1 MLGARILLLTVSLL
15 LSASLFAQRPNPNFR
30 PQLVRRQLPAPPLP
44 LVRMMRAEHQQSYSG
59 REIIQDKKG
68 TRERLVKH
76 HPTRGTRRESI
87 VPPGETLLDN
97 YQNSFILLSNGGVH
111 LKETSTYAEL
121 ARQHE
126 SFLQRLQNRVF
137 ILERQG
143 TDTIA
148 GRPADVV
155 RIGPRVGKRGPTW
168 RLWLDK
174 ETGLRL
180 RLEQQDP
187 EGRIVFSAYY
197 VSIDFSPTFAP
208 QDFTPPTEPK
218 NSTRPFMPQRFP
230 TIEAAQ
236 KAGHPLQI
244 PSTLRENYRLKEV
257 IVPQNAR
264 RMTTVWTTG
273 MTTISLV
280 QMRYSEMPPALA
292 RQLADKPG
300 YIAEKAKQRRAYGWR
315 KGEYAFLLIADLSE
329 DELNRIATS
338 K

>member
-1 MLGARILLLTVSLL
+1 MPFFQPS
-15 LSASLFAQRPNPNFR
+15 
-30 PQLVRRQLPAPPLP
+30 PPLP

-87 VPPGETLLDN
+87 VPPGETLLDT
-97 YQNSFILLSNGGVH
+97 YQDSFIISSKGNVH
-111 LKETSTYAEL
+111 LKETSAYADL

-126 SFLQRLQNRVF
+126 NFLKRLQNRVF

-155 RIGPRVGKRGPTW
+155 RIGPRAGKRGPTW

-197 VSIDFSPTFAP
+197 VTIDLKPTFSA
-208 QDFTPPTEPK
+208 QDFTPPTEAKATK
-218 NSTRPFMPQRFP
+218 NTKRPFMSRRFP

-236 KAGHPLQI
+236 KAGHTLQV
-244 PSTLRENYRLKEV
+244 PSALRDNYRLKEV
-257 IVPQNAR
+257 VIAPNAR
-264 RMTTVWTTG
+264 RMTTIWTTG
-273 MTTISLV
+273 MMTVSLV
-280 QMRYSEMPPALA
+280 QMRHNEIPPALA
-292 RQLADKPG
+292 RQFTDKPS

-329 DELNRIATS
+329 EELSRIATS

>member
-1 MLGARILLLTVSLL
+1 
-15 LSASLFAQRPNPNFR
+15 
-30 PQLVRRQLPAPPLP
+30 
-44 LVRMMRAEHQQSYSG
+44 MMRAEHQQAYSG

-97 YQNSFILLSNGGVH
+97 YRNSFILLPNGRVH
-111 LKETSTYAEL
+111 LKETSAYAEL
-121 ARQHE
+121 LRQHE
-126 SFLQRLQNRVF
+126 SFIKRLQNRAF

-143 TDTIA
+143 NDTIA

-155 RIGPRVGKRGPTW
+155 RIGPRAGKRGPTW

-187 EGRIVFSAYY
+187 EGRIIFSAYY
-197 VSIDFSPTFAP
+197 VTIDLKPTFTA
-208 QDFTPPTEPK
+208 QDFTPPAEMPK
-218 NSTRPFMPQRFP
+218 TQFPLRPQRFS
-230 TIEAAQ
+230 TTEAAQ
-236 KAGHPLQI
+236 KAGYALQI
-244 PSTLRENYRLKEV
+244 PATLRENYRLKEV
-257 IVPQNAR
+257 LVAPNAR
-264 RMTTVWTTG
+264 RMTTIWTTG
-273 MTTISLV
+273 MMTVSLV
-280 QMRYSEMPPALA
+280 QMRHNEMPPALA
-292 RQLADKPG
+292 TQFSEQPS